1 MDMVNMFFMNSPKV
15 TKLLTLTFLIIS
27 LLAWFE
33 VISSFNLY
41 LNLSLVFKK
50 FQIWRIFTSFLFFEE
65 FGVSFLFHLIL
76 FYRYS
81 NMLEKNVFKCSS
93 PDYMYF
99 LFLAFVVLLII
110 CPIAG
115 IIRLSSS
122 LSFTMMYYWGRKSKN
137 TLVQFI
143 GIITIRAPYL
153 PWLYLLAAV
162 IFQSDI
168 KNDIIGIIAGH
179 TIFFFKDIFPRIK
192 EVKGK
197 QILQTPNIMKKIC
210 NKLNLNNEFVF
221 DVDDGVLLF

>member
-1 MDMVNMFFMNSPKV
+1 
-15 TKLLTLTFLIIS
+15 
-27 LLAWFE
+27 
-33 VISSFNLY
+33 
-41 LNLSLVFKK
+41 
-50 FQIWRIFTSFLFFEE
+50 
-65 FGVSFLFHLIL
+65 
-76 FYRYS
+76 
-81 NMLEKNVFKCSS
+81 
-93 PDYMYF
+93 
-99 LFLAFVVLLII
+99 
-110 CPIAG
+110 
-115 IIRLSSS
+115 
-122 LSFTMMYYWGRKSKN
+122 MMYYWGRKSKN

-210 NKLNLNNEFVF
+210 NRLNLNNEFVF